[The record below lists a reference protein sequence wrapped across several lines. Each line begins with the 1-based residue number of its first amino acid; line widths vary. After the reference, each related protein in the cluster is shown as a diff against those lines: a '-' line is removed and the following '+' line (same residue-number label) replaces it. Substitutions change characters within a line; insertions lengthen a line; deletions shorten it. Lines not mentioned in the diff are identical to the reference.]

1 MLIEMKLK
9 DLHCE
14 WFFGCPNEATDTRW
28 HPILGDVP
36 VCDVCA
42 RRVDV
47 ARGAA

>member
-9 DLHCE
+9 DVWCE
-14 WFFGCPNEATDTRW
+14 WFAACPNRATDTRW
-28 HPILGDVP
+28 HPIIGDVP

-42 RRVDV
+42 RRVDA